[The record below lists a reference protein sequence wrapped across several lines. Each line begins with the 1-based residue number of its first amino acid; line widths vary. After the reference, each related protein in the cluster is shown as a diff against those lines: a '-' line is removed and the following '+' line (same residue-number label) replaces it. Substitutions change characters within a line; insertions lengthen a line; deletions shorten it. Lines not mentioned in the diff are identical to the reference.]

1 MSKQTSV
8 PTGICPDHHNTDAS
22 RRGRGSRHQRS
33 GVEPI
38 RQWVV
43 TGSTAL
49 IAALAL
55 AASGCGASTTT
66 NDQKAD
72 AKGLVASIAPE
83 PKSAAVPS
91 LVGLS
96 RADAAAAL
104 RDAGSD
110 DRRGDPPAV
119 DARRL
124 APSSNRGP
132 RPAPRSTPGRRS
144 RVVLAAPLPTV
155 PDVSGQARAAAVSQ
169 LKAAGFRVEISTKT
183 TNSGEDNV
191 VISESPSGGDRA
203 KPGAVVALVVSDLHK
218 PPTLSSAG
226 SANCT
231 PGYSPC
237 LPPASDYDC
246 EGGSGDGPKYTGL
259 VHVTGSDPYDLDR
272 DGDGIGCD

>member
-104 RDAGSD
+104 RDAGLTIGGVT
-110 DRRGDPPAV
+110 RQ
-119 DARRL
+119 
-124 APSSNRGP
+124 PSSKKAGTVLEQGS
-132 RPAPRSTPGRRS
+132 APGTSVDTGSPVT
-144 RVVLAAPLPTV
+144 VVLAAPLPTV